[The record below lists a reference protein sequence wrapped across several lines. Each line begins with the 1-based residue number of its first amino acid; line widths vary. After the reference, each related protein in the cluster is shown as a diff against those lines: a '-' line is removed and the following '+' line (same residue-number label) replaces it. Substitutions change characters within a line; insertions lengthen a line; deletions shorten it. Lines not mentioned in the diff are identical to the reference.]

1 MAISKLARE
10 QMQAS
15 SWIRRMF
22 EEGMELKTIHG
33 PENVF
38 DLSLGNPLL
47 EPPPEFKQALAEIAQ
62 EPDSGLHRYMPNPG
76 FIESRAAVAEALTEE
91 SGTNFEPTDII
102 MTVGAAGAINVA
114 LRALLDP
121 GDEVIIIAPYFAE
134 YIFYIQ
140 HANGIYREAQSTPD
154 FIPDLN
160 SLTSLINDRTRA
172 IIINS
177 PNNPSGVIYPESVI
191 ADIAKILQSAE
202 TRYGTEIY
210 LITDEP
216 YRKLIYTDDP
226 YPFVF
231 KHHVRT
237 IVATSHSKDL
247 GLAGER
253 IGYMAVNPDDPGKVD
268 LLDAS
273 VFMLR
278 TLGFVNAPAIMQR
291 LVSKLQRSSV
301 DMSQYLRK
309 RDIIHTGLTKIGYE
323 CNLPD
328 GGFYLFPKS
337 PMPDDVAFVNLLKS
351 KLVLVVPGVGF
362 GMGGYFRASYCVE
375 DEVLHGS
382 LDGFAE
388 AFKEAS
394 AGG

>member
-1 MAISKLARE
+1 
-10 QMQAS
+10 
-15 SWIRRMF
+15 MF
-22 EEGMELKTIHG
+22 EEGMDLKSVHG
-33 PENVF
+33 PEKVF

-47 EPPPEFKQALAEIAQ
+47 EPPPEFKQALAEIAR
-62 EPDSGLHRYMPNPG
+62 EPGSGQHRYMPNPG
-76 FIESRAAVAEALTEE
+76 FIEARAAVAEVLTEE
-91 SGTNFEPTDII
+91 SGTHFAPTDII

-134 YIFYIQ
+134 YTFYIQ
-140 HANGIYREAQSTPD
+140 HANGVYREAQSTPD
-154 FIPDLN
+154 FMPDLD
-160 SLTSLINDRTRA
+160 SLASLVNERTRA

-177 PNNPSGVIYPESVI
+177 PNNPSGVIYPETVI
-191 ADIAKILQSAE
+191 AEIANILQAAE
-202 TRYGTEIY
+202 ARYGTEIY
-210 LITDEP
+210 IITDEP

-231 KHHVRT
+231 KHHDRT

-253 IGYMAVNPDDPGKVD
+253 IGYMAVNPGDPGKVD

-291 LVSKLQRSSV
+291 VVAKLQRSSV

-309 RDIIHTGLTKIGYE
+309 RDIIHSGLTKIGYR

-337 PMPDDVAFVNLLKS
+337 PMPNDVAFVDLLKS

-375 DEVLHGS
+375 DQVLHGS

>member
-10 QMQAS
+10 QMQQS

-22 EEGMELKTIHG
+22 EEGLELKQIHG
-33 PENVF
+33 AENVF

-47 EPPPEFKQALAEIAQ
+47 EPPPAFKQALGEIAR
-62 EPDSGLHRYMPNPG
+62 EPDMGLHRYMPNPG
-76 FIESRAAVAEALTEE
+76 FVETRAAVAEALTEE
-91 SGTNFEPTDII
+91 SGTQFQASEIL

-134 YIFYIQ
+134 YIFYVQ
-140 HANGIYREAQSTPD
+140 HANGVYREAISMPD
-154 FIPDLN
+154 FMPDLD
-160 SLTSLINDRTRA
+160 SLSSVVNERTRA

-177 PNNPSGVIYPESVI
+177 PNNPSGVIYQESVI
-191 ADIAKILQSAE
+191 ADISRILQDAE
-202 TRYGTEIY
+202 AKYGTEIY
-210 LITDEP
+210 IITDEP
-216 YRKLIYTDDP
+216 YRKLIYTDAA

-231 KHHVRT
+231 EHHPRT

-253 IGYMAVNPDDPGKVD
+253 IGYLALNPSDPGRTE
-268 LLDAS
+268 LMDAA

-291 LVSKLQRSSV
+291 VVAKLQRSSV
-301 DMSQYLRK
+301 DISAYRRK
-309 RDIIHTGLTKIGYE
+309 RDIIYSGLTAIGYDT
-323 CNLPD
+323 NLPD

-337 PMPDDVAFVNLLKS
+337 PMSDDTDFVELLKS
-351 KLVLVVPGVGF
+351 KLVLVVPGIGF
-362 GMGGYFRASYCVE
+362 GMSGYFRASYCVD
-375 DEVLHGS
+375 DEVLRGS

-388 AFKEAS
+388 AFKES
-394 AGG
+394 GSSK

>member
-1 MAISKLARE
+1 
-10 QMQAS
+10 
-15 SWIRRMF
+15 MF
-22 EEGMELKTIHG
+22 EEGMDLKSVHG
-33 PENVF
+33 PEKVF

-47 EPPPEFKQALAEIAQ
+47 EPPPEFKQALAEIAR
-62 EPDSGLHRYMPNPG
+62 EPGSGQHRYMPNPG
-76 FIESRAAVAEALTEE
+76 FIEARAAVAEVLTEE
-91 SGTNFEPTDII
+91 SGTHFAPTDII

-134 YIFYIQ
+134 YTFYIQ
-140 HANGIYREAQSTPD
+140 HANGVYREAQSTPD
-154 FIPDLN
+154 FMPDLD
-160 SLTSLINDRTRA
+160 SLASLVNERTRA

-177 PNNPSGVIYPESVI
+177 PNNPSGVIYPEAVI
-191 ADIAKILQSAE
+191 AEIANILQAAE
-202 TRYGTEIY
+202 ARYGTEIY
-210 LITDEP
+210 IITDEP

-231 KHHVRT
+231 KHHDRT

-253 IGYMAVNPDDPGKVD
+253 IGYMAVNPGDPGKVD

-291 LVSKLQRSSV
+291 VVAKLQRSSV

-309 RDIIHTGLTKIGYE
+309 RDIIHSGLTKIGYR

-375 DEVLHGS
+375 DQVLHGS

>member
-121 GDEVIIIAPYFAE
+121 GDEVIIIAPYFAD

-140 HANGIYREAQSTPD
+140 HANGFSREAQSPPD

>member
-1 MAISKLARE
+1 
-10 QMQAS
+10 
-15 SWIRRMF
+15 MF
-22 EEGMELKTIHG
+22 EEGMELKSVHG
-33 PENVF
+33 PEKVF

-62 EPDSGLHRYMPNPG
+62 EPGSGQHRYMPNPG
-76 FIESRAAVAEALTEE
+76 FIEARAAVAEVLTEE
-91 SGTNFEPTDII
+91 SGTHFAPTDIV

-134 YIFYIQ
+134 YTFYIQ
-140 HANGIYREAQSTPD
+140 HANGVYREAQSTPD
-154 FIPDLN
+154 FMPDLD
-160 SLTSLINDRTRA
+160 SLASLVNERTRA

-177 PNNPSGVIYPESVI
+177 PNNPSGVIYPEAVI
-191 ADIAKILQSAE
+191 AEIANILQAAE
-202 TRYGTEIY
+202 ARYGTEIY
-210 LITDEP
+210 IITDEP

-231 KHHVRT
+231 KHHDRT

-253 IGYMAVNPDDPGKVD
+253 IGYMAVNPGDPGKVD

-291 LVSKLQRSSV
+291 VVAKLQRSSV

-309 RDIIHTGLTKIGYE
+309 RDIIHSGLTKIGYR

-375 DEVLHGS
+375 DQVLHGS

>member
-1 MAISKLARE
+1 MAISKLARK

-22 EEGMELKTIHG
+22 EEGMDLKSVHG
-33 PENVF
+33 SEKVF

-62 EPDSGLHRYMPNPG
+62 EPGSGQHRYMPNPG
-76 FIESRAAVAEALTEE
+76 FIEARAAVAEVLTEE
-91 SGTNFEPTDII
+91 SGTHFAPTDII

-134 YIFYIQ
+134 YTFYIQ
-140 HANGIYREAQSTPD
+140 HANGVYREAQSTPD
-154 FIPDLN
+154 FMPDLD
-160 SLTSLINDRTRA
+160 SLASLVNERTRA

-177 PNNPSGVIYPESVI
+177 PNNPSGVIYPEAVI
-191 ADIAKILQSAE
+191 AEIANILQAAE
-202 TRYGTEIY
+202 ARYGTEIY
-210 LITDEP
+210 IITDEP

-231 KHHVRT
+231 KHHDRT

-253 IGYMAVNPDDPGKVD
+253 IGYMAVNPGDPGKVD

-291 LVSKLQRSSV
+291 VVAKLQRSSV

-309 RDIIHTGLTKIGYE
+309 RDIIHSGLTKIGYR

-337 PMPDDVAFVNLLKS
+337 PMPNDVAFVDLLKS

-375 DEVLHGS
+375 DQVLHGS

>member
-1 MAISKLARE
+1 
-10 QMQAS
+10 MQAS

-22 EEGMELKTIHG
+22 EEGMDLKSVHG
-33 PENVF
+33 SEKVF

-62 EPDSGLHRYMPNPG
+62 EPGSGQHRYMPNPG
-76 FIESRAAVAEALTEE
+76 FIEARAAVAEVLTEE
-91 SGTNFEPTDII
+91 SGTHFAPTDII

-134 YIFYIQ
+134 YTFYIQ
-140 HANGIYREAQSTPD
+140 HANGVYREAQSTPD
-154 FIPDLN
+154 FMPDLD
-160 SLTSLINDRTRA
+160 SLASLVNERTRA

-177 PNNPSGVIYPESVI
+177 PNNPSGVIYPETVI
-191 ADIAKILQSAE
+191 AEIANILQAAE
-202 TRYGTEIY
+202 ARYGTEIY
-210 LITDEP
+210 IITDEP

-231 KHHVRT
+231 KHHDRT

-253 IGYMAVNPDDPGKVD
+253 IGYMAVNPGDPGKVD

-291 LVSKLQRSSV
+291 VVAKLQRLSV

-309 RDIIHTGLTKIGYE
+309 RDIIHSGLTKIGYR

-375 DEVLHGS
+375 DQVLHGS
-382 LDGFAE
+382 LGGFAE

>member
-1 MAISKLARE
+1 
-10 QMQAS
+10 
-15 SWIRRMF
+15 MF
-22 EEGMELKTIHG
+22 EEGMDLKSVHG
-33 PENVF
+33 PEKVF

-47 EPPPEFKQALAEIAQ
+47 EPPPEFKQALAEIAR
-62 EPDSGLHRYMPNPG
+62 EPGSGQHRYMPNPG
-76 FIESRAAVAEALTEE
+76 FIEARAAVAEVLTEE
-91 SGTNFEPTDII
+91 SGTHFAPTDII

-134 YIFYIQ
+134 YTFYIQ
-140 HANGIYREAQSTPD
+140 HANGVYREAQSTPD
-154 FIPDLN
+154 FMPDLD
-160 SLTSLINDRTRA
+160 SLASLVNERTRA

-177 PNNPSGVIYPESVI
+177 PNNPSGVIYPEAVI
-191 ADIAKILQSAE
+191 AEIANILQAAE
-202 TRYGTEIY
+202 ARYGTEIY
-210 LITDEP
+210 IITDEP

-231 KHHVRT
+231 KHHDRT

-253 IGYMAVNPDDPGKVD
+253 IGYMAVNPGDPGKVD

-291 LVSKLQRSSV
+291 VVAKLQRSSV

-309 RDIIHTGLTKIGYE
+309 RDIIHSGLTKIGYR

-362 GMGGYFRASYCVE
+362 GMGGYFRASYCGE
-375 DEVLHGS
+375 DQVLHGS

>member
-1 MAISKLARE
+1 
-10 QMQAS
+10 MQAS

-47 EPPPEFKQALAEIAQ
+47 EPPPEFKQTLAEIAR
-62 EPDSGLHRYMPNPG
+62 EHDGGLHRYMPNPG
-76 FIESRAAVAEALTEE
+76 FIEVRAAVAEALTEE

-114 LRALLDP
+114 LRAILDP

-140 HANGIYREAQSTPD
+140 HANGVYREAQSTPD
-154 FIPDLN
+154 FMPDLD
-160 SLTSLINDRTRA
+160 SLASLINGRTRA

-191 ADIAKILQSAE
+191 AEIAKLLQAAE

-216 YRKLIYTDDP
+216 YRKLIYTCDP

-231 KHHVRT
+231 KHHIRT

-253 IGYMAVNPDDPGKVD
+253 IGYMAVNPNDPGKAD

-291 LVSKLQRSSV
+291 VISKLQRSSV

-309 RDIIHTGLTKIGYE
+309 RDIIHSGLAKIGYR

-351 KLVLVVPGVGF
+351 KLVLAVPGVGF
-362 GMGGYFRASYCVE
+362 GMSGYFRASYCVE

-382 LDGFAE
+382 FDGFAE
-388 AFKEAS
+388 AFKEAC

>member
-62 EPDSGLHRYMPNPG
+62 EPDAGLHRYMPNPG
-76 FIESRAAVAEALTEE
+76 FIEARAAVAAALTEE
-91 SGTNFEPTDII
+91 SGTNFKPTDII

-121 GDEVIIIAPYFAE
+121 GDEVIIISPYFAE

-140 HANGIYREAQSTPD
+140 HANGVYREAQSAPD
-154 FIPDLN
+154 FMPDLD
-160 SLTSLINDRTRA
+160 SLASLINDRTRA

-191 ADIAKILQSAE
+191 TDIASLIQAAE
-202 TRYGTEIY
+202 ASYRTEIY

-253 IGYMAVNPDDPGKVD
+253 IGYMAVNPDDPGKID

-291 LVSKLQRSSV
+291 IVSKLQRSSV

-309 RDIIHTGLTKIGYE
+309 RDIIHSGLTKIGYR

-337 PMPDDVAFVNLLKS
+337 PMLDDVAFVNLLKS

-362 GMGGYFRASYCVE
+362 GMRGYFRASYCVE

-382 LDGFAE
+382 LDGFAD
-388 AFKEAS
+388 AFKEAC
-394 AGG
+394 ADG

>member
-47 EPPPEFKQALAEIAQ
+47 EPPPEFKQALAEIAR
-62 EPDSGLHRYMPNPG
+62 EPDGGLHRYMPNPG
-76 FIESRAAVAEALTEE
+76 FIEARAAVAEVLTEE
-91 SGTNFEPTDII
+91 SGTNFQPTDII

-140 HANGIYREAQSTPD
+140 HANGIYREAQSKPD
-154 FIPDLN
+154 FMPDLG
-160 SLTSLINDRTRA
+160 SLESLINERSRA

-191 ADIAKILQSAE
+191 ADIAKILQAAE

-231 KHHVRT
+231 KHHIRT

-291 LVSKLQRSSV
+291 VVSKLQRSSV

-382 LDGFAE
+382 LYGFAE

>member
-1 MAISKLARE
+1 
-10 QMQAS
+10 MQAS

-62 EPDSGLHRYMPNPG
+62 EPDSGMHRYMPNPG
-76 FIESRAAVAEALTEE
+76 FIEARAAVAEALAEE
-91 SGTNFEPTDII
+91 SGTNFEPADII
-102 MTVGAAGAINVA
+102 MTVGAAGAINIV

-140 HANGIYREAQSTPD
+140 HANGIYREAQSKPD
-154 FIPDLN
+154 FMPDLD

-191 ADIAKILQSAE
+191 ADIAKILQAAE
-202 TRYGTEIY
+202 AKYGTEIY

-291 LVSKLQRSSV
+291 VVSKLQRSSV

-309 RDIIHTGLTKIGYE
+309 RGIIHTGLTKIGYE

-362 GMGGYFRASYCVE
+362 GMGEYFRASYCVE

>member
-1 MAISKLARE
+1 
-10 QMQAS
+10 MQAS

-22 EEGMELKTIHG
+22 EEGMDLKSVHG
-33 PENVF
+33 SEKVF

-62 EPDSGLHRYMPNPG
+62 EPGSGQHRYMPNPG
-76 FIESRAAVAEALTEE
+76 FIEARAAVAEVLTEE
-91 SGTNFEPTDII
+91 SGTHFAPTDII

-134 YIFYIQ
+134 YTFYIQ
-140 HANGIYREAQSTPD
+140 HANGVYREAQSTPD
-154 FIPDLN
+154 FMPDLD
-160 SLTSLINDRTRA
+160 SLASLVNERTRA

-177 PNNPSGVIYPESVI
+177 PNNPSGVIYPEAVI
-191 ADIAKILQSAE
+191 AEIANILQAAE
-202 TRYGTEIY
+202 ARYGTEIY
-210 LITDEP
+210 IITDEP

-231 KHHVRT
+231 KHHDRT

-253 IGYMAVNPDDPGKVD
+253 IGYMAVNPGDPGKVD

-291 LVSKLQRSSV
+291 VVAKLQRSSV

-309 RDIIHTGLTKIGYE
+309 RDIIHSGLTKIGYR

-337 PMPDDVAFVNLLKS
+337 PMPNDVAFVDLLKS

-375 DEVLHGS
+375 DQVLHGS

>member
-1 MAISKLARE
+1 
-10 QMQAS
+10 
-15 SWIRRMF
+15 MF
-22 EEGMELKTIHG
+22 EEGMELKSVHG
-33 PENVF
+33 PEKVF

-47 EPPPEFKQALAEIAQ
+47 EPPSEFKQALAEIAQ
-62 EPDSGLHRYMPNPG
+62 EPGSGQHRYMPNPG
-76 FIESRAAVAEALTEE
+76 FIEARAAVAEVLTEE
-91 SGTNFEPTDII
+91 SGTHFAPTDII

-134 YIFYIQ
+134 YTFYIQ
-140 HANGIYREAQSTPD
+140 HANGVYREAQSTPD
-154 FIPDLN
+154 FMPDLD
-160 SLTSLINDRTRA
+160 SLASLVNERTRA

-177 PNNPSGVIYPESVI
+177 PNNPSGVIYPEAVI
-191 ADIAKILQSAE
+191 AEIANILQAAE
-202 TRYGTEIY
+202 ARYGTEIY
-210 LITDEP
+210 IITDEP

-231 KHHVRT
+231 KHHDRT

-253 IGYMAVNPDDPGKVD
+253 IGYMAVNPGDPGKVD

-291 LVSKLQRSSV
+291 VVAKLQRSSV

-309 RDIIHTGLTKIGYE
+309 RDIIHSGLTKIGYR

-375 DEVLHGS
+375 DQVLHGS
-382 LDGFAE
+382 LGGFAE

>member
-1 MAISKLARE
+1 
-10 QMQAS
+10 
-15 SWIRRMF
+15 MF
-22 EEGMELKTIHG
+22 EEGMDLKSVHG
-33 PENVF
+33 SEKVF

-47 EPPPEFKQALAEIAQ
+47 EPPPEFKQALAEIAR
-62 EPDSGLHRYMPNPG
+62 EPGSGQHRYMPNPG
-76 FIESRAAVAEALTEE
+76 FIEARAAVAEVLTEE
-91 SGTNFEPTDII
+91 SGTHFAPTDII

-134 YIFYIQ
+134 YTFYIQ
-140 HANGIYREAQSTPD
+140 HANGVYREAQSTPD
-154 FIPDLN
+154 FMPDLD
-160 SLTSLINDRTRA
+160 SLASLVNERTRA

-177 PNNPSGVIYPESVI
+177 PNNPSGVIYPEAVI
-191 ADIAKILQSAE
+191 AEIANILQAAE
-202 TRYGTEIY
+202 ARYGTEIY
-210 LITDEP
+210 IITDEP

-231 KHHVRT
+231 KHHDRT

-253 IGYMAVNPDDPGKVD
+253 IGYMAVNPGDPGKVD

-291 LVSKLQRSSV
+291 VVAKLQRSSV

-309 RDIIHTGLTKIGYE
+309 RDIIHSGLTKIGYR

-337 PMPDDVAFVNLLKS
+337 PMPNDVAFVDLLKS
-351 KLVLVVPGVGF
+351 NLVLVVPGVGF

-375 DEVLHGS
+375 DQVLHGS